1 MKVAMAA
8 EAHVR
13 PQDQGNRF
21 LAGPGLSLTVA
32 VDGNYLQVQ
41 RRDAAPAAFR
51 LDTTIGRLSPLT
63 LPDGLDDAAIMTMAA
78 IEAVLARQPAMQRLL
93 LDVATPPQLLRR
105 LGEDGVVTY
114 QDDLPLVLPEM
125 FMQQPGPWTGRT
137 RSPFAQR
144 YVMTGDRRHPQRP
157 PKPSGVVYARF
168 IPWLAQTIR
177 FHAATLE
184 DHLPLLHR
192 WMNDPRV
199 DAFWNEAGSLEHHR
213 QYLSTLIADPHMLPL
228 IGSFD
233 DVPFGYFELYWAK
246 ENRLAPFYDAA
257 DYDRGWHVVVGE
269 DAFRGRDF
277 ISAWLPSLM
286 HYMFLD
292 DCRTQRIVGE
302 PAAAHHQ
309 QLRNLE
315 RSGFARI
322 KNFSFPH
329 KRATLVMLL
338 RERFFEDRLWLPAES
353 PQAASSGLSARADAV
368 L

>member
-1 MKVAMAA
+1 MEVEMAA
-8 EAHVR
+8 EAR
-13 PQDQGNRF
+13 IRTQGLF
-21 LAGPGLSLTVA
+21 KSFTAGPATSVTF
-32 VDGNYLQVQ
+32 DGDCLHVQ
-41 RRDAAPAAFR
+41 RHGAAPAVFQMDA
-51 LDTTIGRLSPLT
+51 TIGRLSPVA
-63 LPDGLDDAAIMTMAA
+63 LPNEQDDAANMTTAA
-78 IEAVLARQPAMQRLL
+78 IEAVLARNPAMERLQ
-93 LDVATPPQLLRR
+93 LDVATPRRLLQR
-105 LGEDGVVTY
+105 LGEDGALVF
-114 QDDLPLVLPEM
+114 QDDLPLILPEM
-125 FMQQPGPWTGRT
+125 FMQQPGPWTGGARA
-137 RSPFAQR
+137 PHPQR
-144 YVMTGDRRHPQRP
+144 YIMTGDRRHPQRP
-157 PKPSGVVYARF
+157 AKPSGVVYARF
-168 IPWLAQTIR
+168 IPWLAQSIQFR
-177 FHAATLE
+177 VATLE
-184 DHLPLLHR
+184 DHLSLLHR

-199 DAFWNEAGSLEHHR
+199 DAFWNEAGTLEHHR
-213 QYLSTLIADPHMLPL
+213 RYLSTLIADPHMLPL

-269 DAFRGRDF
+269 DAFRGRGY

-315 RSGFARI
+315 RSGFALI

-338 RERFFEDRLWLPAES
+338 RERFFEDRLWLPAERPS
-353 PQAASSGLSARADAV
+353 VAASERAVGADAA